1 MKRSG
6 HPKTC
11 GCGAHPSRRDIL
23 QTGLV
28 GAAGL
33 ATAASGLALAPAPA
47 AAQISGV
54 GVADGPLPGRSAAN
68 TLEGRASTRKPAQ
81 TLGVDIHAHYYPQ
94 TYLDVMAEGR
104 AFGGDYQMMPEG
116 YMLKSPG
123 FSGGPFPAKFTDL
136 KLRLADMDAQGVKVH
151 ALSLTRPMPYFGP
164 PDYALKLAR
173 AFNDGT
179 SAAHL
184 QYPDR
189 FVGLMALPMS
199 NREAALDELERAA
212 KLPGMR
218 GVYLGCNIEGRDF
231 SDPEFL
237 PIFQRIEAL
246 RLPIFLHPNG
256 AVGGKRFEPYYLAN
270 ILGNPF
276 DTTIAACHLIYG
288 GVMDKCPTLEICLPH
303 AGGTIPM
310 LIGRMDHGYAVRRD
324 VPALPRPPSEYL
336 RRFTYDTIGHNA
348 LVVKFLISEVGAD
361 RVMLGSDYCL
371 DMGYARPVQDLDVLE
386 LASRDRDMILRG
398 TASRLL
404 KL

>member
-1 MKRSG
+1 MTDSTKERS
-6 HPKTC
+6 
-11 GCGAHPSRRDIL
+11 APSRRDVL
-23 QTGLV
+23 QAGA
-28 GAAGL
+28 GIAAGAML
-33 ATAASGLALAPAPA
+33 PLSAAPAE
-47 AAQISGV
+47 AQIAGV
-54 GVADGPLPGRSAAN
+54 GVADGPLPGRSAAH
-68 TLEGRASTRKPAQ
+68 TLEGIASTAKPQQ

-94 TYLDVMAEGR
+94 DYLEVMAEGKPY
-104 AFGGDYQMMPEG
+104 GGDYAPAPAG
-116 YMLKSPG
+116 YSLKAPG

-164 PDYALKLAR
+164 PDYATKLAR
-173 AFNDGT
+173 AFND
-179 SAAHL
+179 AANAAYL

-189 FVGLMALPMS
+189 FVGLAALPMS
-199 NREAALDELERAA
+199 DKDAALDELNRAA
-212 KLPGMR
+212 KLPGIR
-218 GVYLGCNIEGRDF
+218 GVYLGCNINGRDF

-237 PIFQRIEAL
+237 PVFQRMEAL
-246 RLPIFLHPNG
+246 NLPLFLHPNG
-256 AVGGKRFEPYYLAN
+256 AVGGKRFESFYLAN

-288 GVMDKCPTLEICLPH
+288 GVMDKCPRLEICLPH
-303 AGGTIPM
+303 AGGAVPM

-348 LVVKFLISEVGAD
+348 GVVKFLISEVGAD

-371 DMGYARPVQDLDVLE
+371 DMGYLKPVQDLDALE
-386 LASRDRDMILRG
+386 LNARDRDLILRG

-404 KL
+404 KLV